1 MPSLRALQCH
11 LALHQRDTMTKT
23 QVNKAFAALQAI
35 GAPVINRPDW
45 FVISAEDNHDKVWA
59 VGPDFMHPEI
69 EAILTAHGLD
79 YCWHDAGTAVIHA
92 A

>member
-1 MPSLRALQCH
+1 
-11 LALHQRDTMTKT
+11 MTKT
-23 QVNKAFAALQAI
+23 QINKAYAALQAI
-35 GAPVINRPDW
+35 GAPVIFKHHWAVDW